1 MKIEKVLTIYFK
13 ALTQTQK
20 LLSLFFI
27 LNFALI
33 SVGLALLANIFE
45 VPNVLHSAFSGSLY
59 FILTVLILF
68 F

>member
-1 MKIEKVLTIYFK
+1 MKIERVLTIYFK
-13 ALTQTQK
+13 ALTQTQR

-33 SVGLALLANIFE
+33 SVGLALLANM
-45 VPNVLHSAFSGSLY
+45 NVLHSVFSGSLY
-59 FILTVLILF
+59 FILTVLVLF

>member
-13 ALTQTQK
+13 ALTQTQE

-45 VPNVLHSAFSGSLY
+45 VPNVLHSVFSGSLY
-59 FILTVLILF
+59 FILTVLVLF